1 MWKNECELDVTD
13 YFDSDLDYFDS
24 DLDGD
29 TERPPAKVVITIFTN
44 SLEKWNN
51 PY

>member
-1 MWKNECELDVTD
+1 MRENACELDVTD
-13 YFDSDLDYFDS
+13 YFDSDLD
-24 DLDGD
+24 GD
-29 TERPPAKVVITIFTN
+29 TKRPPAKVVITIFTN